1 MEIYN
6 TLCFSERS
14 ENRGVTLKQRK
25 YQGTFLQLMMKM
37 LSLLLLY
44 FLLSLNSMAQSWVS
58 EVQQDGIILKK
69 IVSDTSIATGQPFT
83 YTIYYTIPAGAQNVV
98 ITDVLPPSLVYL
110 GMSVNNAC
118 GTPIISAP
126 PVNSNGG
133 TVSLSWA
140 SVPGGCSGSFTITVE
155 FPNGVTCP
163 GTTVR
168 NRACISLTLN
178 NKKYEFCTNFLS
190 TTAIAVNPWKIN
202 KYPLG
207 LATVG
212 GNCPWATGNDTVTY
226 QICVYKNV
234 GTTGQ
239 LNLVNGVVT
248 EILPTGAQLVGSN
261 CGATQSGNIVTWNI
275 GNLSANQM
283 YNTVCCQIKIYYP
296 LAQFPYG
303 STITNTAILS
313 GGLGSPQPPCSNF
326 TDSAKACV
334 QKLNIQSATLN
345 KWVYTNGQP
354 GCAGQYLIYI
364 CNNGTTPLT
373 FTAVDTLPTSLTNY
387 SISSV
392 WPNTIISA
400 LGIGNILNISG
411 TLPQGQCAYVYVNF
425 TIPGTATINSTI
437 TNCVWLTST
446 TPPQSACRSFTV
458 NAPNAQPCLW
468 KEVCNKQNSY
478 TPGSVFRYRLRIQNI
493 GGLALS
499 GVTLTDVL
507 DPNLEYVGNPSYYTS
522 NTWNIPQCKP
532 NPTPNEQWN
541 GVSLSYNNISNTI
554 TASLPIIPAV
564 CQNIF
569 YTNCGMYGTSG
580 VPFYYIEFDVK
591 VKDTSALGNIPNK
604 FTLSGG
610 VLGNTTESS
619 NTVYVLVDG
628 VVGFNLLKEVKK
640 PNDPTFTSSLTTT
653 AGSNVIYKLKM
664 NSFGTAALTHITF
677 ADLLPLN
684 STPNDSKILPMC
696 SNRVSQFNVSF
707 NSFVGTPTPS
717 IVSSYNNPA
726 TLLANVSNLNPTG
739 SPGPSFSISCGS
751 AGTWNLG
758 LSAGNKNIATY
769 FGPVAVG
776 TSGAE
781 VQFSATIDQ
790 QAKPK
795 EIACNTFAASGW
807 TKHLIQSSILSHQK
821 AGELESV
828 PACVQIDTVTTEPQ
842 GCIKV
847 LRGQVLC
854 IGKDPSTGYYKYS
867 ISVTATSCV
876 TSTLLISS
884 LDGTFS
890 PTSFT
895 LTSSPWTINANFIH
909 TSSNNPITIYYTLLC
924 NGLVCRDSVKLDLP
938 PCDGQEPSD
947 DCCKKFIHIIKDP
960 KLTWHSG
967 TGFVGLSVPMI
978 AGPTPIKRFSA
989 TIVSAQLRK
998 VCGQTVSPWQR
1009 IYGDITGGSV
1019 VVSPG
1024 PGPQL
1029 LSIFSREAVWGP
1041 STPCVDWNKNALLDL
1056 KMIFPPFSG
1065 GKNCRDTLRFAIRYS
1080 FTDCECITCD
1090 TVIYYTV
1097 VRKFTIT
1104 PWDVDINLGFGK
1116 TTSSNSKDGDE
1127 LQADK
1132 PTKTSLI
1139 MNDNNTGSLWVIN
1152 PDDPENNIIIKG
1164 IEVTSSEVP
1173 LISIT
1178 NGSIDGIVEGDY
1190 SYVLANVAS
1199 GESAEI
1205 KLKFNNNNKI
1215 NQFKIFVK
1223 FIYVLKG
1230 SDELIYSDPIPFLA
1244 RVPGVKGDEMGV
1256 DKKTRPGNVRTY
1268 AIYLHNRN
1276 EYRENIAAFTLK
1288 PDNNTKIIAI
1298 GPPNSKDNELL
1309 LLPVQQEDGSYYIV
1323 LPFEGSN
1330 VMSSVLPS
1338 GQDFQPI
1345 FITVSGQ
1352 GLDKTIINFRTLDQ
1366 HGNEI
1371 SNGMAEL
1378 TDPLSSLI
1386 DNNDVSDNLS
1396 LIVSPNPATNNISL
1410 SFSLKE
1416 PLTNVSLYVRDLHG
1430 RIVKT
1435 LYQDYHFDPGTHI
1448 LSFDLNEIASG
1459 FYLIEL
1465 NSNKLIKNQGFII
1478 SK

>member
-1 MEIYN
+1 MDFNN
-6 TLCFSERS
+6 TISFSRRS
-14 ENRGVTLKQRK
+14 ENIGLPIIQLKKAGTLA
-25 YQGTFLQLMMKM
+25 QLLYKIH
-37 LSLLLLY
+37 LLLIL
-44 FLLSLNSMAQSWVS
+44 FLLLSINSKAQSWVS

-69 IVSDTSIATGQPFT
+69 IVSDTSIATGQPFS

-110 GMSVNNAC
+110 GMSINNAC
-118 GTPIISAP
+118 GTPSISAP
-126 PVNSNGG
+126 PVNSTGG

-140 SVPGGCSGSFTITVE
+140 SIPGGCSGSISLTVQ

-168 NRACISLTLN
+168 NIACISLTLN

-239 LNLVNGVVT
+239 LNLVNGVVN
-248 EILPTGAQLVGSN
+248 EILPTGALLVGSN
-261 CGATQSGNIVTWNI
+261 CGATQSGNIVTWNV

-303 STITNTAILS
+303 STITNTATLS

-373 FTAVDTLPTSLTNY
+373 FTAIDTLPSTLSNY
-387 SISSV
+387 SIGSV
-392 WPNTIISA
+392 WPSIIATA
-400 LGIGNILNISG
+400 LSGNILNISG
-411 TLPQGQCAYVYVNF
+411 TLSPGQCAYIYVNF
-425 TIPGTATINSTI
+425 TIPSSATVNSTI
-437 TNCVWLTST
+437 TNCVWLTSLM
-446 TPPQSACRSFTV
+446 PPQSACRTFTV

-541 GVSLSYNNISNTI
+541 GVSLLYNNVSNTI
-554 TASLPIIPAV
+554 TATLPIIPAT

-569 YTNCGMYGTSG
+569 YTNCGMYGTAG
-580 VPFYYIEFDVK
+580 IPFYYIEFDVK

-653 AGSNVIYKLKM
+653 AGSSVIYKLKM

-684 STPNDSKILPMC
+684 SSPNDSKILPLC
-696 SNRVSQFNVSF
+696 SNRGSQFNVSF
-707 NSFVGTPTPS
+707 NSIVGTPSPS
-717 IVSSYNNPA
+717 IASSYNNPA
-726 TLLANVSNLNPTG
+726 TLLANVNNLNPIN
-739 SPGPSFSISCGS
+739 SPGSSFSISCGS

-781 VQFSATIDQ
+781 VQFSATVDQ

-795 EIACNTFAASGW
+795 DIACNTFAASGW
-807 TKHLIQSSILSHQK
+807 TKHLIQSSILSYQK

-828 PACVQIDTVTTEPQ
+828 TACVKIDTVTSEPQ

-876 TSTLLISS
+876 PSTLLISS

-895 LTSSPWTINANFIH
+895 LTSSPWTINTNFIH

-924 NGLVCRDSVKLDLP
+924 SGLVCRDSIKLDLP
-938 PCDGQEPSD
+938 PCGGQDPSN
-947 DCCKKFIHIIKDP
+947 DCCRKFIHIIKDP
-960 KLTWHSG
+960 KLTWNSG

-998 VCGQTVSPWQR
+998 VCGQTVSSWQR
-1009 IYGDITGGSV
+1009 IFGDITGGSV
-1019 VVSPG
+1019 VVPPG

-1029 LSIFSREAVWGP
+1029 LSIYSREAVWGP
-1041 STPCVDWNKNALLDL
+1041 VSPCVDWNKNALLDL
-1056 KMIFPPFSG
+1056 KMIFPPYSG

-1090 TVIYYTV
+1090 TVIYYTI
-1097 VRKFTIT
+1097 VRKFTII
-1104 PWDVDINLGFGK
+1104 PWDPDINLGFGR
-1116 TTSSNSKDGDE
+1116 TSLSSSDDKDE
-1127 LQADK
+1127 LQAEK
-1132 PTKTSLI
+1132 PSKTSLI
-1139 MNDNNTGSLWVIN
+1139 MNDINTGSLWVIN
-1152 PDDPENNIIIKG
+1152 PDDPENDIIIKG
-1164 IEVTSSEVP
+1164 IEVTSSEVN
-1173 LISIT
+1173 LVSIK
-1178 NGSIDGIVEGDY
+1178 NGSVDGIVEGEY
-1190 SYVLANVAS
+1190 SYVNANVAS

-1205 KLKFNNNNKI
+1205 QLRFNNSKQI
-1215 NQFKIFVK
+1215 KQFRIFVK

-1230 SDELIYSDPIPFLA
+1230 SDELIYSDPIPFIA
-1244 RVPGVKGDEMGV
+1244 RVPGVKGDQMGV
-1256 DKKTRPGNVRTY
+1256 DKNTRPANVRTY
-1268 AIYLHNRN
+1268 SIYLHNRN
-1276 EYRENIAAFTLK
+1276 EYQENIAAFAVK

-1309 LLPVQQEDGSYYIV
+1309 LLPVLQEDGSYYIV

-1330 VMSSVLPS
+1330 AISSVLPA
-1338 GQDFQPI
+1338 GKDFQPI
-1345 FITVSGQ
+1345 FLTVSGKEQ
-1352 GLDKTIINFRTLDQ
+1352 DKTIINFRTLDQ
-1366 HGNEI
+1366 YGNEI

-1378 TDPLSSLI
+1378 TDPLSGI
-1386 DNNDVSDNLS
+1386 KDNYDADNILS
-1396 LIVSPNPATNNISL
+1396 LIVSPNPATYNVSV

-1416 PLTNVSLYVRDLHG
+1416 PLINASLHVRDMYG

-1435 LYQDYHFDPGTHI
+1435 LYQDYHFDQGTHI
-1448 LSFDLNEIASG
+1448 LSFDLNELASG
-1459 FYLIEL
+1459 LYLIEL
-1465 NSNKLIKNQGFII
+1465 SSDKFIKNEGFII